1 MRTFTSVATLATAAL
16 LALSGC
22 GSNGTASDTASSSVS
37 AEASSQAP
45 GLEFTDTWAK
55 ATTGDMTGV
64 FGKIKNTTDQTITLV
79 SADSD
84 VSDMNQLHTTA
95 IDSSGT
101 SAMKQVESF
110 EIKPGETLEL
120 APGGNHIML
129 MGMHCSLPAGTEAHL
144 TLKDSNGKTYE
155 FTAESRDYT
164 GAKEEYAPGEEASS
178 MAGDMSSDM
187 AMDMSSASAL
197 PQCK

>member
-1 MRTFTSVATLATAAL
+1 MRKFTSAASFAAVALFALTACGGQEASNSSSTSATA
-16 LALSGC
+16 ST
-22 GSNGTASDTASSSVS
+22 SVSVS
-37 AEASSQAP
+37 AQ
-45 GLEFTDTWAK
+45 GLEITDTWVK
-55 ATTGDMTGV
+55 ATTGDMTAV
-64 FGKIKNTTDQTITLV
+64 FGKIKNTSDQTITLV

-120 APGGNHIML
+120 SPGGNHIML

-144 TLKDSNGKTYE
+144 TIKYSAGKSYE
-155 FTAESRDYT
+155 LTAESRDYT
-164 GAKEEYAPGEEASS
+164 GAKEEYAPGEEASAHADHS
-178 MAGDMSSDM
+178 EM
-187 AMDMSSASAL
+187 AMDMSSASAMA
-197 PQCK
+197 QCG